1 MKIKAD
7 FVTNSS
13 STTYVI
19 DFKQEYRR
27 KDFEKHFTLRSGECF
42 RLFKNKISLIK
53 FTQDSDVDWITEVTK
68 KPLMYWGMG
77 QDEFDEAIKI
87 LEYDSLVAYLAMDRN
102 NRDRVDR
109 AERIIMENGGLI
121 KYRGSD

>member
-19 DFKQEYRR
+19 EFKQEYRR
-27 KDFEKHFTLRSGECF
+27 KDFEEHFTLRTGEYF
-42 RLFKNKISLIK
+42 RLFKDKTSLIK
-53 FTQDSDVDWITEVTK
+53 FAQDQDVDWITEVTK

-87 LEYDSLVAYLAMDRN
+87 LDHDSLVAYLELDRN
-102 NRDRVDR
+102 NHDRTDR
-109 AERIIMENGGLI
+109 AERIIMKNGGLI
-121 KYRGSD
+121 RHRGND